1 MRAWLA
7 ASLLLLLSGQVAAH
21 QLKAA
26 MTTVLINERTGNLE
40 LMHRFYLHDTEHA
53 VESLLGGH
61 ADLFKSAKDRENF
74 AKYVNRKVALQLA
87 DKTPLK
93 LSLVGQEI
101 DGKFFWVYQE
111 TKIPAKFSALRMQQG
126 ALRDVWS
133 EQVNMVNFEGKGK
146 VKTLHFDGD
155 DDWLT
160 VHFDN

>member
-93 LSLVGQEI
+93 LSLIGQEI

>member
-53 VESLLGGH
+53 VETLIGGH
-61 ADLFKSAKDRENF
+61 ADLFKHAKDRAEF
-74 AKYVNRKVALQLA
+74 AQYVNRKVALQLA

-93 LSLVGQEI
+93 LSLVGQEV

-111 TKIPAKFSALRMQQG
+111 TQIPADFSALRMQHG
-126 ALRDVWS
+126 ALRDVWAD
-133 EQVNMVNFEGKGK
+133 QVNMANFEGKGK
-146 VKTLHFDGD
+146 VKTLHFDGED
-155 DDWLT
+155 NWLN
-160 VHFDN
+160 VHFDK

>member
-1 MRAWLA
+1 MKAWLT
-7 ASLLLLLSGQVAAH
+7 ASLLLLLSGHAAAH

-26 MTTVLINERTGNLE
+26 MTTVLINERSGNLE

-111 TKIPAKFSALRMQQG
+111 TKIPAKFSAIRMQQG

-146 VKTLHFDGD
+146 VKTLHFNGD